1 MISNLLKEKNL
12 SIYQCSK
19 LTGIP
24 YTTLSEVVRGK
35 TNIGKCTVETVY
47 KLAKLLNT
55 TVDELIR
62 DTVEARIDF
71 EIYKSN
77 VCHAV
82 RDEGE
87 LDFIINALKKDD
99 IRSYWEKSWYP
110 EAFYLLATVDYLSR
124 LNGLPLCSAY
134 NDIRSQSLKKKLYPR
149 DTILADTL
157 DPTLNAKAECERNAI
172 PEFLSFNIVESEIS
186 NVY

>member
-99 IRSYWEKSWYP
+99 IRS
-110 EAFYLLATVDYLSR
+110 
-124 LNGLPLCSAY
+124 
-134 NDIRSQSLKKKLYPR
+134 
-149 DTILADTL
+149 
-157 DPTLNAKAECERNAI
+157 
-172 PEFLSFNIVESEIS
+172 
-186 NVY
+186 